1 MLFDNTLWSLM
12 VMRFVWFH
20 FFAKFL
26 LYYQFLDPDFLTKTS
41 LFSHFHLL
49 VIRKKECSLRS
60 MIFLDLG

>member
-1 MLFDNTLWSLM
+1 MLFDNTLWSCDL
-12 VMRFVWFH
+12 FGFI

-49 VIRKKECSLRS
+49 LIRKKECSLRS